1 MPDSPYCDEVED
13 VVITGG
19 TVSSNKLQWVDEA
32 EAALPDKPD
41 LPEIA
46 IATWLPTPKV

>member
-1 MPDSPYCDEVED
+1 

-19 TVSSNKLQWVDEA
+19 TEAGMKLEWVDEA
-32 EAALPDKPD
+32 EAHAASAPD

-46 IATWLPTPKV
+46 ASDWLPTPASE